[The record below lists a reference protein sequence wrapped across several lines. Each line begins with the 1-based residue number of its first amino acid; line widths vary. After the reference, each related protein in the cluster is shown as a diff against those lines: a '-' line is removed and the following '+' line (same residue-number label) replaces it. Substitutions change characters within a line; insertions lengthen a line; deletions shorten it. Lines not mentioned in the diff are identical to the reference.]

1 MDFFV
6 ILSVAV
12 IMTSGIFKLTPEP
25 IKWVGQ
31 RYRLKPIRRFGD
43 VDLRHTLRKTAQAA
57 GKYLYGF
64 RTRRKNENI
73 HREIFSALSV
83 LRNYAA
89 AENVTTDYLL
99 ENFAGAEGQLRDAYS
114 GALRLLRTGR
124 RSEAIEFFSASA
136 PVQFARDFILLILD
150 WDAIDPSKQKQTIA
164 SFQNALKEVRTTE
177 LTRRNEIISDL
188 VYLPVVAGVLII
200 FVNFIYIAYFA
211 EQHALLS
218 ELFY

>member
-1 MDFFV
+1 MDFLV
-6 ILSVAV
+6 LLSVAV
-12 IMTSGIFKLTPEP
+12 IITSGILKLTPEP
-25 IKWVGQ
+25 KEWSAQ
-31 RYRLKPIRRFGD
+31 RDRLKPIRRFD
-43 VDLRHTLRKTAQAA
+43 TDYLRNTLRKTAQTA

-64 RTRRKNENI
+64 RTRQKNESI

-83 LRNYAA
+83 LRNHAS

-99 ENFAGAEGQLRDAYS
+99 ENFAGAEGPLRDAYS

-124 RSEAIEFFSASA
+124 KSEAIEFFSASA
-136 PVQFARDFILLILD
+136 PVPFARDFILLILD
-150 WDAIDPSKQKQTIA
+150 WDAIDPRKQKQTIA
-164 SFQNALKEVRTTE
+164 SFQNALKEARTTE
-177 LTRRNEIISDL
+177 LTRRNEVVSDL

-211 EQHALLS
+211 EQRALLS